1 MINGEKKI
9 ARPFRWGIVGGGR
22 TSQVGYKHRLGALMD
37 NTNFE
42 LVAAAFDIDP
52 ERCVDFGRELNMDPA
67 RCYPDYKTLFAEEAK
82 REDGIEVVDVATPNF
97 QHYEVTKAALEAG
110 LHVICEKPLFFE
122 REQGEEIKLR
132 KRAKSWQSPTVSPAS
147 PCSSRCAP

>member
-52 ERCVDFGRELNMDPA
+52 ERCVDFGKELNMDPA

-110 LHVICEKPLFFE
+110 LHVICEKPLF
-122 REQGEEIKLR
+122 LR
-132 KRAKSWQSPTVSPAS
+132 SMFRRSKDVSCHASSCRAYGSETPTTEGAK
-147 PCSSRCAP
+147 

>member
-97 QHYEVTKAALEAG
+97 QHYADNGSVWTK
-110 LHVICEKPLFFE
+110 F
-122 REQGEEIKLR
+122 
-132 KRAKSWQSPTVSPAS
+132 
-147 PCSSRCAP
+147 

>member
-67 RCYPDYKTLFAEEAK
+67 RCYPDYKTLFAEARRSK
-82 REDGIEVVDVATPNF
+82 S
-97 QHYEVTKAALEAG
+97 L
-110 LHVICEKPLFFE
+110 
-122 REQGEEIKLR
+122 LR
-132 KRAKSWQSPTVSPAS
+132 KRAKSWQSPMVFPAS